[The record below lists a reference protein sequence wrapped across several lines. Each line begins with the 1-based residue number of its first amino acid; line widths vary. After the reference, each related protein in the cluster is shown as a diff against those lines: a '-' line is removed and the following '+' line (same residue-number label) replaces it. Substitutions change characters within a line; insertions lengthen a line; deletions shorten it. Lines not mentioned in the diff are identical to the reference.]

1 MNPFIGP
8 NSFFYKFWRALRFLF
23 KGGNWPYLLAALAM
37 AIFLAHRAAGVNDM
51 LTHFAQTELGVRD
64 AEHFNEICETD
75 TVRCVDIT
83 LALQKYA
90 QQIKEPIGWQL
101 LAGLVSF
108 FFTCKMYDGIM
119 RIYNQQEDEP
129 VPLGIETSLAIP
141 TMLFFGLFIW
151 AAICFPIA
159 HALPMPTIDFYEKVF
174 PFLVVGFMPAILM
187 CILVSE
193 EFSTMLRPQDWV
205 RTIIGVGPLHYLA
218 ILAVP
223 LLATFLVG
231 LVVGLVLHATG
242 LGGGHL
248 IGIIMEETLK
258 IVATGASFLY
268 IRFFI
273 AADEEKPKELDF
285 ASQEI
290 LGEAR
295 KYHLIGNLEAQQ
307 AFASEMRTVDYL
319 FAQQGSEQAEAIL
332 LNYVGD
338 DYPVDVYFSAY
349 RRLYH
354 YYRQPRNQGRL
365 QELLQR
371 LQRCAADG
379 DESSYQLIRPELEK
393 RADIEP
399 ERIPP
404 DLVHPLCQLALRL
417 EDYDMVLAL
426 TRNFAQRAP
435 EHKQIADNYHLAAR
449 ALARS
454 GRAAAA
460 QQLLEQLLQRFPDHP
475 RRAAFQRTLEQIRSA

>member
-1 MNPFIGP
+1 MEAFIGP
-8 NSFFYKFWRALRFLF
+8 NSPLYKIWRALRFLF
-23 KGGNWPYLLAALAM
+23 KGGNWPYLIVALVVFSIYSYQELNREALAFQFINTKYGVGD
-37 AIFLAHRAAGVNDM
+37 ALA
-51 LTHFAQTELGVRD
+51 LSQLC
-64 AEHFNEICETD
+64 AENEIKCIAVSLEK
-75 TVRCVDIT
+75 
-83 LALQKYA
+83 QKYMDSLSSSF
-90 QQIKEPIGWQL
+90 GWDL
-101 LAGLVSF
+101 LRSLTAF
-108 FFTCKMYDGIM
+108 FLTCKFYDGIL
-119 RIYNQQEDEP
+119 RIYNQQEEEP
-129 VPLGIETSLAIP
+129 VPLGIGASLSIP
-141 TMLFFGLFIW
+141 LKIVGGGLVWLLLFLPILLSLSVKNQEIFLRGWYLFW
-151 AAICFPIA
+151 F
-159 HALPMPTIDFYEKVF
+159 F
-174 PFLVVGFMPAILM
+174 FLPAILM
-187 CILVSE
+187 CILTSE
-193 EFSTMLRPQDWV
+193 EFMTMLRPQDWV
-205 RTIIGVGPLHYLA
+205 RTVIGVGFWRYVGIVLLPFA
-218 ILAVP
+218 IWLLLIMLTVKVFGP
-223 LLATFLVG
+223 LLREPLFTAVIVNMISITC
-231 LVVGLVLHATG
+231 TG
-242 LGGGHL
+242 MG
-248 IGIIMEETLK
+248 
-258 IVATGASFLY
+258 FLY
-268 IRFFI
+268 IGFFM

-338 DYPVDVYFSAY
+338 DYPVDVYFPAY

-354 YYRQPRNQGRL
+354 YYRQQRNQGRL